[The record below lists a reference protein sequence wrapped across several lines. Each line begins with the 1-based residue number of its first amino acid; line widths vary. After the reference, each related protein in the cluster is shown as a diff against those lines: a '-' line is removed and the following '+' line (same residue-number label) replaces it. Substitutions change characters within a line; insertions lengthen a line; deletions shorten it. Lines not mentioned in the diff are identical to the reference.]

1 MLAASCLPYCQYLS
15 VSKFNLSFLQTLLH
29 LLSFWS
35 HQPNVPMFFFAVS
48 CIIYVWINQYA
59 KESQK
64 LYKNFPALGN
74 PTYNFCWR
82 RYVSWL
88 WALTLY
94 SNHCWSCTLSDFP
107 TVSVDI
113 YQLFACLHR
122 WFISLRSDPN
132 VTKLLSA
139 HFKGKTIYIQQKVFH
154 QRSIP
159 LSSFRFECRKLD
171 HMISNIS
178 VEMEGTF

>member
-1 MLAASCLPYCQYLS
+1 MQKNHRNCTKTFQLWEIQPTIFVGVVTCLGSGHWLYIPITAEA
-15 VSKFNLSFLQTLLH
+15 VHFLTFRPSLLI
-29 LLSFWS
+29 F
-35 HQPNVPMFFFAVS
+35 
-48 CIIYVWINQYA
+48 
-59 KESQK
+59 
-64 LYKNFPALGN
+64 
-74 PTYNFCWR
+74 
-82 RYVSWL
+82 
-88 WALTLY
+88 
-94 SNHCWSCTLSDFP
+94 
-107 TVSVDI
+107 I

-154 QRSIP
+154 LRSIP

-178 VEMEGTF
+178 VEMEGTFYISYSENRTWKIEWKRFDVETEVSSISWNWMVSTQRFQLLVGR